1 MAVQKES
8 NGERDG
14 DTKNCEAI
22 ALNRREG
29 LRQLA
34 FPLHHGLPRFNTC
47 PFRWAPIG
55 GAIIARFVSYE
66 SPFDQC
72 PYPPKVVCKDSKSW
86 GFSASP
92 PPCIIRASGRSLA
105 NLSWLASATEARYVV

>member
-1 MAVQKES
+1 M
-8 NGERDG
+8 
-14 DTKNCEAI
+14 
-22 ALNRREG
+22 
-29 LRQLA
+29 
-34 FPLHHGLPRFNTC
+34 
-47 PFRWAPIG
+47 
-55 GAIIARFVSYE
+55 IARFVSYE

-105 NLSWLASATEARYVV
+105 NLSWLASATEARYVVKRFWKKSRETRTVGVPIDSWMSA